1 MSKICGID
9 GGLSG
14 GIVLLDNGKI
24 TCKLVMPTL
33 KLQNGKRTYD
43 TVEIMNFFHMYEPH
57 HVYLE
62 SAQSMPKQGL
72 VSTFRIGYHY
82 GLMIGIME
90 GLKIKYSIV
99 NPRVWQKAIFGD
111 MIKSDTKNMSFIKC
125 KEFWPEESWL
135 ATSRCKKPSDGL
147 TDAACIGI
155 YGLNNLD
162 KIRKLNEQA

>member
-43 TVEIMNFFHMYEPH
+43 IVEIMNFFHMYEPH

-99 NPRVWQKAIFGD
+99 NPRVWQKLMFEG
-111 MIKSDTKNMSFIKC
+111 MEKSETKNMSYLKC
-125 KEFWPEESWL
+125 RELWSNESWL
-135 ATSRCKKPSDGL
+135 ATKRCKIFHDGMC
-147 TDAACIGI
+147 DAAIIAEFGRRQ
-155 YGLNNLD
+155 LEN
-162 KIRKLNEQA
+162 KEVS